1 MFSIYKK
8 DVQSYFFTPFAY
20 ILTALFMFLFTNMF
34 NNKIASMDSSS
45 IYFLF
50 TEIFYNVTFYFIFI
64 VPIMTM
70 RAYADERKFGT
81 EILLLTSPVSVWK
94 IVIGKFLAALTVLAF
109 MLLCASAFPIF
120 TALHGKVVVGQ
131 LICAYLG
138 FFLWGSMFIALGLL
152 ISSFTENSIIAAI
165 IGEIVMF
172 VFLFID
178 SFANTPF
185 IGQFPLLQKVL
196 MAFAAKPKFA
206 YFSEGFIRLSDVVFF
221 VTATI
226 VFLVWTYIVIEK
238 RRWNRG

>member
-1 MFSIYKK
+1 
-8 DVQSYFFTPFAY
+8 
-20 ILTALFMFLFTNMF
+20 MFLFTQMF
-34 NNKIASMDSSS
+34 SNKVAVMDSSTV
-45 IYFLF
+45 YFLF
-50 TEIFYNVTFYFIFI
+50 TEVFYNVTFYFIFI

-81 EILLLTSPVSVWK
+81 EILLMTSPVSVWK
-94 IVIGKFLAALTVLAF
+94 IVLGKFLAAITVLAF
-109 MLLCASAFPIF
+109 MMACSAVFPIF
-120 TALHGKVVVGQ
+120 TAIRGKVIIGQ
-131 LICAYLG
+131 LICAYIG

-178 SFANTPF
+178 SFATTDF
-185 IGQFPLLQKVL
+185 VAQIPLLEKVL
-196 MAFAAKPKFA
+196 YAFAAKPKFA

-221 VTATI
+221 VTGTI
-226 VFLVWTYIVIEK
+226 IFLVWNYIVIEK